1 MVEVND
7 PDNWVDDFDDWT
19 DIPDE
24 PDDPDEPDNPYETDA
39 LIFQKVVLMIQ

>member
-24 PDDPDEPDNPYETDA
+24 PDDPDESDNPYETDA
-39 LIFQKVVLMIQ
+39 LIFQIVVLMIQ